1 VYNHGG
7 FYLDTN
13 YMLFQDHSLDQF
25 LSYSFVTAGELS
37 QRQRFFRDTA
47 IFGAIQHSPRVGRLI
62 NHKTLSTRNFYSK
75 RAAKEA
81 GPGLFGKTLLGKEEQ
96 DPEVFQPGFEE
107 FYPNFLYDPGNSNR
121 NRCEADSRTPASDIL
136 FRSSRAYVKYCDE
149 IYPYAFGLDFFA

>member
-1 VYNHGG
+1 MQTLIEWDKRSPYNKMSVVSDIMRSEIVYNHGG

-13 YMLFQDHSLDQF
+13 YMLFREHALDQF
-25 LSYSFVTAGELS
+25 LTYNFVTAGELS

-62 NHKTLSTRNFYSK
+62 SHKALSSRNFYSK

-96 DPEVFQPGFEE
+96 DPEVFQPGFE
-107 FYPNFLYDPGNSNR
+107 
-121 NRCEADSRTPASDIL
+121 
-136 FRSSRAYVKYCDE
+136 
-149 IYPYAFGLDFFA
+149 